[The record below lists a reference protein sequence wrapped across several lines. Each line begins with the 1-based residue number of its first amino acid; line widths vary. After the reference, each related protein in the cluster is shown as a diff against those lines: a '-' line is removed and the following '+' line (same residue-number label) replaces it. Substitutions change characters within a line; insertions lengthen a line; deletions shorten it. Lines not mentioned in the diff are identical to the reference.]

1 MCVVHSLVNW
11 LGVTTMRCS
20 TEIES
25 GVKRVSG
32 GVRVL
37 TDWTHRQAS
46 GHTLCVLLR
55 QFLPTLVCTSPP
67 PPPHTLTFHQ
77 VAEEVESQLQKYKAA
92 VDEINAKTG
101 GEHDTDTNG
110 EGGYWGGGLVGC
122 GSVGAGGVGVRTAG
136 VGCGVGGGG
145 AQGVAACFM
154 RSGWHRK
161 GLGRGGEAGGDQMP
175 PAQAD
180 WGQTYP
186 LSCLSRAVL
195 CCAVPVCV
203 CSCRC
208 D

>member
-67 PPPHTLTFHQ
+67 PPPTHSLFIRLLRRLRASCRSTRQQWMKSTPRR
-77 VAEEVESQLQKYKAA
+77 AA
-92 VDEINAKTG
+92 NTTQTQTVRGGTG
-101 GEHDTDTNG
+101 GG
-110 EGGYWGGGLVGC
+110 VGGLWQCGCWRRWCPYCGCWLWGGGWRCARG
-122 GSVGAGGVGVRTAG
+122 GGVLHEVRLASQ
-136 VGCGVGGGG
+136 G
-145 AQGVAACFM
+145 A
-154 RSGWHRK
+154 WE
-161 GLGRGGEAGGDQMP
+161 GR
-175 PAQAD
+175 
-180 WGQTYP
+180 
-186 LSCLSRAVL
+186 
-195 CCAVPVCV
+195 
-203 CSCRC
+203 
-208 D
+208 